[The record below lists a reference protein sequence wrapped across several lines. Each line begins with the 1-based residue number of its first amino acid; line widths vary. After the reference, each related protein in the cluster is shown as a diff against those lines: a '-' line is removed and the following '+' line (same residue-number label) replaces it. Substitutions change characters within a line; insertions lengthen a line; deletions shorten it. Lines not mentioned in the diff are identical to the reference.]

1 MMGGRQPMMPWN
13 GSWVFALVMLVVML
27 VVLLAVGLLLVRSLV
42 CSARPSG
49 RQSVQRRRRSG
60 QRDDGDQDG
69 ALSILRRRY
78 VRGEIDLEE
87 YERRVEPLLR
97 HQPSRDLG

>member
-1 MMGGRQPMMPWN
+1 MMGGSQPMMP
-13 GSWVFALVMLVVML
+13 GSWVFALVMLVVLL
-27 VVLLAVGLLLVRSLV
+27 VVGLLLVRSMV
-42 CSARPSG
+42 FSARPLG
-49 RQSVQRRRRSG
+49 RQSGQRLRRGG

-78 VRGEIDLEE
+78 VRGEIELEE

-97 HQPSRDLG
+97 HQPSRDRG